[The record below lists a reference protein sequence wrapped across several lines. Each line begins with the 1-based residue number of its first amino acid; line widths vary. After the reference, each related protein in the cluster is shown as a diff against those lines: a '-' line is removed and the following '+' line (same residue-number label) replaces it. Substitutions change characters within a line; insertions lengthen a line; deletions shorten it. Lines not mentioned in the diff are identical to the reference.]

1 MAAAHD
7 PDEPAN
13 PETRVSSARCDAL
26 SPPGPA
32 PVGAG
37 RNQQLDALR
46 GVAVVLVLL
55 HHMPARDTSWFNG
68 GWTGVDLFFVLS
80 GFLVSGLLFRD
91 YLKTGSVHALR
102 FYARRGFKIYPNFY
116 VMLAT
121 TTAILAWARVPA
133 EPGHLW
139 HEALFVQNYLP
150 VAWWAREHGW
160 SLAVE
165 EHFYFLLPPV
175 VALLSAWALF
185 RRRPVVTATALV
197 IALGA
202 TVLAVRAW
210 MVAHGATLEGVLFA
224 THARID
230 ALALGVWLS
239 VVWNF
244 APASV
249 SIARRWRLAL
259 LTIGVLL
266 TLPSYLLPTE
276 DPRLLSFGLTGNY
289 LGYGMILAASLAT
302 ERPIAGP
309 LTGPLAFIGF
319 YSYSIYLW
327 HFPVL
332 ALVLQTI
339 PARPWDR
346 IVFLAASVAVGVAVA
361 KLVELPALR
370 LRERLVPAESG
381 PPGRR

>member
-1 MAAAHD
+1 VSAAGPVA
-7 PDEPAN
+7 ASG
-13 PETRVSSARCDAL
+13 SSIPSAG
-26 SPPGPA
+26 S
-32 PVGAG
+32 G

-46 GVAVVLVLL
+46 GIAVLLVLF
-55 HHMPARDTSWFNG
+55 HHLPARETSWFEG

-116 VMLAT
+116 VMLVV
-121 TTAILAWARVPA
+121 TTAVVALAGVPT
-133 EPGHLW
+133 ETGRLW

-165 EHFYFLLPPV
+165 EHFYFLLPPF
-175 VALLSAWALF
+175 VAALSAWAVF
-185 RRRPVVTATALV
+185 RRRPVRT
-197 IALGA
+197 A
-202 TVLAVRAW
+202 TVLVATLGAAVLAARAW
-210 MVAHGATLEGVLFA
+210 MVAHGATLEAVLFR

-230 ALALGVWLS
+230 ALAFGVWLS

-249 SIARRWRLAL
+249 SIVRRWRAMLFPVGL
-259 LTIGVLL
+259 LL
-266 TLPSYLLPTE
+266 TLPSYVVSIA
-276 DPRLLSFGLTGNY
+276 DPRLLTLGLTANY
-289 LGYGMILAASLAT
+289 LGYGMVLAAALAT

-309 LTGPLAFIGF
+309 MTRPLAFVGF

-332 ALVLQTI
+332 ALVLQTV
-339 PARPWDR
+339 PARPYDR

-361 KLVELPALR
+361 RAVELPALR
-370 LRERLVPAESG
+370 LRERLVPALPAAA
-381 PPGRR
+381 PPG